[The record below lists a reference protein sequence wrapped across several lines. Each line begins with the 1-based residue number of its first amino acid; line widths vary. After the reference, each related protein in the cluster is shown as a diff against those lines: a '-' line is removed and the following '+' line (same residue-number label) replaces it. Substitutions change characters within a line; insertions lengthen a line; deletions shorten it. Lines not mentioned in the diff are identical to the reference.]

1 MENVTNIINDKKFL
15 NSKIVLDNR
24 KRATISGV
32 EKALSSNEG
41 CVILKVAGSNLVI
54 MGKDLHIEKLD
65 VESGVL
71 EMEGEFDSF
80 KFATSAKPSNLFK
93 RVFK

>member
-24 KRATISGV
+24 KRATINGV

-41 CVILKVAGSNLVI
+41 CIILKVSGSNLII
-54 MGKDLHIEKLD
+54 MGSGLHIEKLD
-65 VESGVL
+65 VESGVV
-71 EMEGEFDSF
+71 EIEGLVDSF
-80 KFATSAKPSNLFK
+80 KFAASAKPGSVFK
-93 RVFK
+93 RIFK

>member
-24 KRATISGV
+24 KRATINGV

-41 CVILKVAGSNLVI
+41 CIILKVSGSNLII
-54 MGKDLHIEKLD
+54 MGSGLHIEKLD
-65 VESGVL
+65 VESGVV
-71 EMEGEFDSF
+71 EIEGGFDSF
-80 KFATSAKPSNLFK
+80 KFAASAKPGSVFK
-93 RVFK
+93 RIFK